1 MLDFFSGLL
10 TGDILLGAAV
20 TVVVTILTS
29 ITSFAL
35 GAAAALGRRSDR
47 PVRRRLAGAFVETFR
62 NVPALILLIFFAFA
76 IPNVFPQDL
85 RRTIFFDNSFID
97 GLGTVTFL
105 TIPYYAIA
113 AIVALSA
120 NTGAHLAEVIGAG
133 IDTIPSQRIEAARS
147 LGASRRSLYRT
158 VILPDAVRVSF
169 PGITNRLV
177 HNLKNTALVG
187 FVAVPDL
194 FQELQATI
202 TRTFQATR
210 TLLLAAV
217 LYLILA
223 AVLEFV
229 LGRFER
235 SIRRGRPLD
244 RRLDV

>member
-1 MLDFFSGLL
+1 MLDSIRGLI
-10 TGDILLGAAV
+10 TGDVLLGAAV

-29 ITSFAL
+29 IVSFAI
-35 GAAAALGRRSDR
+35 GALTALGRRSTSAM
-47 PVRRRLAGAFVETFR
+47 RRRIAGAFVETFR
-62 NVPALILLIFFAFA
+62 NVPSLILLIFFAFA
-76 IPNVFPQDL
+76 VPNLFPVDL
-85 RRTIFFDNSFID
+85 RRTIFFDNAFID
-97 GLGTVTFL
+97 AFGAVTLL

-113 AIVALSA
+113 AVVALSA
-120 NTGAHLAEVIGAG
+120 NTGAHLGEVIGAG
-133 IDTIPSQRIEAARS
+133 IDAIPSQRIEAARS
-147 LGASRRSLYRT
+147 LGASRWSLYRS
-158 VILPDAVRVSF
+158 VVLPDAVRVSF

-229 LGRFER
+229 LGRFEK
-235 SIRRGRPLD
+235 SLRRGRPND
-244 RRLDV
+244 RLIDV

>member
-1 MLDFFSGLL
+1 MLDAIRGLI
-10 TGDILLGAAV
+10 TGDVLLGAGV

-29 ITSFAL
+29 ILSFAI
-35 GAAAALGRRSDR
+35 GATTAGGRRSTS
-47 PVRRRLAGAFVETFR
+47 PMKRRLAGAFVETFR
-62 NVPALILLIFFAFA
+62 NVPSLILLIFFAFA
-76 IPNVFPQDL
+76 VPNLFPVEL
-85 RRTIFFDNSFID
+85 RRTIFFDNAFID
-97 GLGTVTFL
+97 AFGAVTLL

-113 AIVALSA
+113 AVVALSA
-120 NTGAHLAEVIGAG
+120 NTGAHLGEVIGAG
-133 IDTIPSQRIEAARS
+133 IDAIPSQRIEAARS
-147 LGASRRSLYRT
+147 LGATRRSLYRT

-217 LYLILA
+217 LYLVLA

-229 LGRFER
+229 LGRFEK
-235 SIRRGRPLD
+235 SLRRGRPND
-244 RRLDV
+244 RLIDV